1 MQAQPV
7 LSGPK
12 IVTMVMWN
20 AQSWKI
26 WEPISDINNQRQ

>member
-7 LSGPK
+7 FSGPK

-20 AQSWKI
+20 VGSSKI
-26 WEPISDINNQRQ
+26 VTVIE